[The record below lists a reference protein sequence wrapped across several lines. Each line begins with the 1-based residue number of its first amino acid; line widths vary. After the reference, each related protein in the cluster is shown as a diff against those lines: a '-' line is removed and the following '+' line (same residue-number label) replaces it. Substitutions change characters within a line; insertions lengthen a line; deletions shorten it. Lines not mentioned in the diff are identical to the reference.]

1 MFMQNSNETSF
12 TFYTAVQDRFTLL
25 CYTGARVREKHKSK
39 WEAITMSTI
48 QNRSATQSQ
57 KLMIFVLTMSLYGLA
72 TLFTEL
78 IPKFQVGLV
87 EFSVEY
93 FLFIPLTLAM
103 LFDPLSAALGAA
115 TGELVFSEIML
126 GQFGGLGELEKFIT
140 VTIGVYIAGRMVKDP
155 SNRVM
160 VGVAAITGTAAQLLM
175 GTIVDIAKVQFAV
188 EDFEAVE
195 GLPESVF
202 ATEGFA
208 FCNDLL
214 FSGILFCLLPT
225 LYLVPKLYGKIEPL
239 VGMQPRTPDSAVS
252 GISPKAIVVC
262 VIGFVCAVVAELA
275 ATAGMSLIDWETEW
289 AESGT
294 ALAAGM
300 LVAAVLAVAVLL
312 VMKKNGKAGAVG

>member
-1 MFMQNSNETSF
+1 MSI
-12 TFYTAVQDRFTLL
+12 VQKQT
-25 CYTGARVREKHKSK
+25 
-39 WEAITMSTI
+39 
-48 QNRSATQSQ
+48 ATQSQ
-57 KLMIFVLTMSLYGLA
+57 KLMIFVLSMSLYGLA

-78 IPKFQVGLV
+78 IPKFQVGVV

-126 GQFGGLGELEKFIT
+126 GQFGGLGELEKFLT
-140 VTIGVYIAGRMVKDP
+140 VTIGVYIAGRLVKDP
-155 SNRVM
+155 KNRAM

-175 GTIVDIAKVQFAV
+175 GTVVDILKVQLAV
-188 EDFEAVE
+188 EDFEAVA

-208 FCNDLL
+208 FLNDLL

-239 VGMQPRTPDSAVS
+239 LGMAPRTPESAVS
-252 GISPKAIVVC
+252 GISPKALVVC
-262 VIGFVCAVVAELA
+262 AVGFVCAIVAELA
-275 ATAGMSLIDWETEW
+275 ATAGMSIIDWEAEW

-294 ALAAGM
+294 AMAVGM
-300 LVAAVLAVAVLL
+300 IVAAVIAIIALL
-312 VMKKNGKAGAVG
+312 VIKKNAEKKAAVN

>member
-1 MFMQNSNETSF
+1 MN
-12 TFYTAVQDRFTLL
+12 
-25 CYTGARVREKHKSK
+25 
-39 WEAITMSTI
+39 TM
-48 QNRSATQSQ
+48 AKPAAAQSQ
-57 KLMIFVLTMSLYGLA
+57 KRMVFVLSMSLYGLA

-126 GQFGGLGELEKFIT
+126 GQFGGLGELEKFLT
-140 VTIGVYIAGRMVKDP
+140 VTIGVYIAGRMVSDP
-155 SNRVM
+155 RNRTM

-175 GTIVDIAKVQFAV
+175 GTVVDIAKVQFAV

-214 FSGILFCLLPT
+214 FSGIFFCLLPT
-225 LYLVPKLYGKIEPL
+225 LYLVPRLYGKIEPL
-239 VGMQPRTPDSAVS
+239 LGAAPRTAEQSVS
-252 GISPKAIVVC
+252 GLNPKALVVC
-262 VIGFVCAVVAELA
+262 TIGFACAVAAEMA
-275 ATAGMSLIDWETEW
+275 ATAGMSLVDWEAEW

-294 ALAAGM
+294 AMAVGM
-300 LVAAVLAVAVLL
+300 VVAAALAVLVLL
-312 VMKKNGKAGAVG
+312 VMKKNQERNMAC

>member
-1 MFMQNSNETSF
+1 MN
-12 TFYTAVQDRFTLL
+12 
-25 CYTGARVREKHKSK
+25 
-39 WEAITMSTI
+39 TM
-48 QNRSATQSQ
+48 AKPAAAQSQ
-57 KLMIFVLTMSLYGLA
+57 KLMVFVLSMSLYGLA

-126 GQFGGLGELEKFIT
+126 GQFGGLGELEKFLT
-140 VTIGVYIAGRMVKDP
+140 VTIGVYIAGRMVSDP
-155 SNRVM
+155 RNRTM

-175 GTIVDIAKVQFAV
+175 GTVVDIAKVQFAV

-214 FSGILFCLLPT
+214 FSGIFFCLLPT
-225 LYLVPKLYGKIEPL
+225 LYLVPRLYGKIEPL
-239 VGMQPRTPDSAVS
+239 LGAAPRTAEQSVS
-252 GISPKAIVVC
+252 GLNPKALVVC
-262 VIGFVCAVVAELA
+262 AIGFACAVAAEMA
-275 ATAGMSLIDWETEW
+275 ATAGMSLVDWEAEW

-294 ALAAGM
+294 AMAVGM
-300 LVAAVLAVAVLL
+300 VVAAALAVLVLL
-312 VMKKNGKAGAVG
+312 VMKKNQERNMAC

>member
-1 MFMQNSNETSF
+1 
-12 TFYTAVQDRFTLL
+12 
-25 CYTGARVREKHKSK
+25 
-39 WEAITMSTI
+39 MSTI

-115 TGELVFSEIML
+115 TGELGFSESML

-175 GTIVDIAKVQFAV
+175 GTIVDIVKVQFAV

-275 ATAGMSLIDWETEW
+275 ATAGMSLIDWEAEW

-300 LVAAVLAVAVLL
+300 LVAAILAVAVLL

>member
-1 MFMQNSNETSF
+1 
-12 TFYTAVQDRFTLL
+12 
-25 CYTGARVREKHKSK
+25 
-39 WEAITMSTI
+39 MSIAQKQT
-48 QNRSATQSQ
+48 ATQSQ
-57 KLMIFVLTMSLYGLA
+57 KLMIFVLSMSLYGLA

-78 IPKFQVGLV
+78 IPKFQVGVV

-126 GQFGGLGELEKFIT
+126 GQFGGLGELEKFLT
-140 VTIGVYIAGRMVKDP
+140 VTIGVYIAGRLVKDP
-155 SNRVM
+155 KNRVM

-175 GTIVDIAKVQFAV
+175 GTVVDILKVQLAV
-188 EDFEAVE
+188 EDFEAVA

-208 FCNDLL
+208 FLNDLL

-239 VGMQPRTPDSAVS
+239 LGMAPRTPDSAVS
-252 GISPKAIVVC
+252 GISPKSLIVCAV
-262 VIGFVCAVVAELA
+262 GFVCAIVAELA
-275 ATAGMSLIDWETEW
+275 ATAGMSLIDWEAEW

-294 ALAAGM
+294 ALAVGM
-300 LVAAVLAVAVLL
+300 VAAAAVAIIALL
-312 VMKKNGKAGAVG
+312 VIKKNAGKKAAVN